1 MKKPVST
8 NDVAIVKQFVATF
21 GVQDHTVMFKDL
33 DPATVPLANERAN
46 ALGLQHWKPRAMN
59 TPGERPIG
67 SLPTACDER
76 RYAPPLSSQVITVDK
91 KPLTGL

>member
-46 ALGLQHWKPRAMN
+46 ALGLQHWNPRAMN
-59 TPGERPIG
+59 TPGSALSALYQRLAANG
-67 SLPTACDER
+67 AMR
-76 RYAPPLSSQVITVDK
+76 RR
-91 KPLTGL
+91 